1 MMFIAT
7 SFIIAKF
14 WKQPKCS
21 SIGERMSMYIT
32 IRNNLIRVAHTYMN
46 ESHTHVKEKSLG
58 KNIMFYIKLKTYK
71 IICTHIYAR

>member
-1 MMFIAT
+1 
-7 SFIIAKF
+7 
-14 WKQPKCS
+14 
-21 SIGERMSMYIT
+21 MSMYIT